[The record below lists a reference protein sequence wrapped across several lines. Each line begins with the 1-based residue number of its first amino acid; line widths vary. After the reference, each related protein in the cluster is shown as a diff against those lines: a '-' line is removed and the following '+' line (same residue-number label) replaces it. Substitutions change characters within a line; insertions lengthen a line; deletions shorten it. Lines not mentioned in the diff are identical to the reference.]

1 MIKDMLVY
9 LDGGPEDATRLAY
22 AEKIADR
29 QGAHLT
35 GLYCNVIPEMLVA
48 GNAAMTSAQ
57 IIVEMQETAV
67 KSGDVVEKQL
77 KAQLDQLSVP
87 NDLRRI
93 DVFASQ
99 AGNQVAAAAR
109 RTDLFVASRLYGEH
123 SDNSELLETVLFNSG
138 RGCLFVPP
146 AKMPG
151 GDINT
156 VLVGWRNTRETARAL
171 AEALP
176 LLKQAKNVIV
186 ALVLDSTPSERAGE
200 MPGADIARHLDRHGV
215 NVELREIT
223 GWDNAAAAL
232 LNEANKSGADLLVMG
247 GYGHS
252 RFREWVL
259 GGVTRE
265 IMKAAE
271 VPVLLAH

>member
-1 MIKDMLVY
+1 MIKDILVY

-22 AEKIADR
+22 AENIANR

-35 GLYCNVIPEMLVA
+35 GLYCNIIPEMLVA

-57 IIVEMQETAV
+57 IIVEMQESAV
-67 KSGDVVEKQL
+67 KSGDDVEEKL

-87 NDLRRI
+87 NELRRI

-99 AGNQVAAAAR
+99 AGNQVAATAR
-109 RTDLFVASRLYGEH
+109 RADLFVASRLYGDH
-123 SDNSELLETVLFNSG
+123 IDNPELFETVLFNSG

-146 AKMPG
+146 GKKPG
-151 GDINT
+151 GDMNT

-186 ALVLDSTPSERAGE
+186 ALVLDSAPPEREGE

-232 LNEANKSGADLLVMG
+232 LNEANKSGADLVVMG

-259 GGVTRE
+259 GGVTRDV
-265 IMKAAE
+265 MNAAE